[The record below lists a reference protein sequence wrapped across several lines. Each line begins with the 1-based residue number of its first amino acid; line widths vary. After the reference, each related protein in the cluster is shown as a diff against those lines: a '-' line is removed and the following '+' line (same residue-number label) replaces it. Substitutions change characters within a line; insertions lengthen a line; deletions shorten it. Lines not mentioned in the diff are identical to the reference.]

1 MFLKNEIIFEL
12 SSPLQGV
19 FKVHSMIKI
28 SGNRIKPWLRY
39 WKIWDFVVNFLSFF
53 FFVEFFF
60 GGGGGCSWKIYWSI
74 CCRVLFFF
82 QFWCWNVDID
92 PHPVHLLAI
101 IIYTLNINHFPYLP
115 NQHLCMVHQFISI
128 CTDIFIHEMISFSSS
143 DGAFLM

>member
-1 MFLKNEIIFEL
+1 MKLFWSYYHLYRVFLKFIPWSKSVEIESNL
-12 SSPLQGV
+12 D
-19 FKVHSMIKI
+19 
-28 SGNRIKPWLRY
+28 Y

-74 CCRVLFFF
+74 CCRVVFFF

-92 PHPVHLLAI
+92 PHTVHLLAI

-115 NQHLCMVHQFISI
+115 NQNLCMVHQFISI
-128 CTDIFIHEMISFSSS
+128 CTDIFIHEMIIFSSS

>member
-1 MFLKNEIIFEL
+1 MKLFLSYHHFYRVFLKFIPWSKSVEIESNL
-12 SSPLQGV
+12 D
-19 FKVHSMIKI
+19 
-28 SGNRIKPWLRY
+28 Y

-82 QFWCWNVDID
+82 QWCWNVDID

-128 CTDIFIHEMISFSSS
+128 CTDIFIHEMIIFSSS

>member
-1 MFLKNEIIFEL
+1 MFLKNEIIFKL

-19 FKVHSMIKI
+19 FEVHSMIKI
-28 SGNRIKPWLRY
+28 GGNRIKPWLLKTLRFFCQFF
-39 WKIWDFVVNFLSFF
+39 KFFLFCGIFF
-53 FFVEFFF
+53 CGVGVLEKFIEASVVEF
-60 GGGGGCSWKIYWSI
+60 C
-74 CCRVLFFF
+74 VFF